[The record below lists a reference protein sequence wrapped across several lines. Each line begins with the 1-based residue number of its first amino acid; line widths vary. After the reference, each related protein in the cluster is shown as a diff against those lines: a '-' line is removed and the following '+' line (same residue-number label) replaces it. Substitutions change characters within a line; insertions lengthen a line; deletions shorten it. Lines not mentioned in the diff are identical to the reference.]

1 MIYIQTTINNS
12 SSSIIDLALNELCY
26 EFRVRDIIN
35 ILLTSDVSKKVF
47 DKLRLVKRE
56 QANDVIIFVFIIM
69 KARYD
74 LKYLTLN
81 LKEGDK
87 VFLKLY
93 YEYVILELAN
103 RKLS

>member
-1 MIYIQTTINNS
+1 M
-12 SSSIIDLALNELCY
+12 
-26 EFRVRDIIN
+26 
-35 ILLTSDVSKKVF
+35 LLISDVSEKVF

-56 QANDVIIFVFIIM
+56 QADDAIVFTSIII

-81 LKEGDK
+81 LKEGDEA
-87 VFLKLY
+87 FLKLHH
-93 YEYVILELAN
+93 EYVIPELIN

>member
-1 MIYIQTTINNS
+1 M
-12 SSSIIDLALNELCY
+12 LL
-26 EFRVRDIIN
+26 
-35 ILLTSDVSKKVF
+35 ILDVSKEVF
-47 DKLRLVKRE
+47 NKLRLVKKK
-56 QANDVIIFVFIIM
+56 QANDVIIFASIII

-81 LKEGDK
+81 LKKSNK

-93 YEYVILELAN
+93 YKYIILKLIN